1 MNNINDVKEA
11 IYKLPNAK
19 LENEV
24 VKYFK
29 GQDES
34 LVMEVSV
41 PLLENL
47 ADRKRIAF
55 INVLTRAIS
64 KKNYLIL
71 LLNIGIEKK
80 LVSEIKGWFVALLPK
95 IGVKRTIQELKSY
108 SDFETVDIA
117 LYQLRSVV
125 KLKFENELNHVDEF
139 ESNFMSQQEK
149 Q

>member
-29 GQDES
+29 DQDES

-41 PLLENL
+41 PLLELL

-80 LVSEIKGWFVALLPK
+80 LVSEIKGWLVALLPK

-139 ESNFMSQQEK
+139 ESNFMSQHEK
-149 Q
+149 L